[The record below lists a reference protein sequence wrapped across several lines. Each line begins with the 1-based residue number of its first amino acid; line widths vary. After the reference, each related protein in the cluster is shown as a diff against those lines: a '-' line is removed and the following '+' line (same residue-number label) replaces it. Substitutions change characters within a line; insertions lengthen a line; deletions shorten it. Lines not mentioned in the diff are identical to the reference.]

1 MSTTALVSEGRVAE
15 GDSMIRVEGLTKKF
29 GDFVAVDDVSFD
41 VKKGEI
47 FGLLGP
53 NGAGKSTTLRILS
66 TLARPTKG
74 TATIGGYDIVN
85 DDTEVRKLIGI
96 VSEKMI
102 MYDRLTA
109 RENLWFFGS
118 LFDIPRDVLTKRI
131 DELLDL
137 VQLTKWKD
145 AQVGTFSTGM
155 RQRMNV
161 VRSLLNM
168 PRVLFLDE
176 PTLGLDPQSSVEIRE
191 FVKKLNRENGTT
203 IIVTTHTMVDADM
216 LCNRIAIIDHGKVV
230 ALDTSSGLKKLISGE
245 DSTVLKLGIANL
257 TTDLLESLRTLDC
270 VKSASQEGPTQI
282 RLIARGRRR
291 LRRCDRR
298 GEAEGREDNIDRERP
313 ADARG
318 RLPAPDGP
326 RGKRQRGPEDPARVA
341 ARIWWRARED
351 KVKLMGAKTLL
362 SHSFRIAWKDLLELE
377 RNKFGLV
384 LLIVMPLFMLGMVGF
399 IYPTSGNSVSNA
411 ARRDSQHGLGIQQL
425 DHREPDVHLRPGPDQ
440 QQDEHDEA
448 LCGAERLRCQELDSG
463 RQPRGRDNHPEQL
476 LGKPPQ
482 REAGDA
488 HDHDRPV

>member
-1 MSTTALVSEGRVAE
+1 
-15 GDSMIRVEGLTKKF
+15 MIKVEGLTKKF
-29 GDFVAVDDVSFD
+29 GEFVALDDISFD

-74 TATIGGYDIVN
+74 TATIGGYDIVK

-137 VQLTKWKD
+137 VQLTKWKN

-161 VRSLLNM
+161 VRALLNM

-230 ALDTSSGLKKLISGE
+230 ALDTSSNLKKLISGE

-282 RLIARGRRR
+282 RL
-291 LRRCDRR
+291 LVH
-298 GEAEGREDNIDRERP
+298 GEDAFDSVIDAVRQKGGKITSIESVQPTLEDVFLHLTGHE
-313 ADARG
+313 
-318 RLPAPDGP
+318 
-326 RGKRQRGPEDPARVA
+326 V
-341 ARIWWRARED
+341 
-351 KVKLMGAKTLL
+351 
-362 SHSFRIAWKDLLELE
+362 
-377 RNKFGLV
+377 
-384 LLIVMPLFMLGMVGF
+384 
-399 IYPTSGNSVSNA
+399 
-411 ARRDSQHGLGIQQL
+411 RDSADRKIPLETRHGFGGG
-425 DHREPDVHLRPGPDQ
+425 PG
-440 QQDEHDEA
+440 
-448 LCGAERLRCQELDSG
+448 RIR
-463 RQPRGRDNHPEQL
+463 
-476 LGKPPQ
+476 
-482 REAGDA
+482 
-488 HDHDRPV
+488 